1 MEHTC
6 AHLHVCTHQHTTT
19 HLHTHPTQAHSPPS
33 QHPCPIQA
41 TPNPLL
47 SCQPW
52 TCPLFP
58 KTCPAASAQSPTGSP
73 CRRSPLSRAG
83 PGHCPPRVQPAQRP
97 ALRVAPGCDPQ
108 GCELVLEKPWP
119 PHRCLFG
126 QLWGRAG
133 HCPAVTLRSVS
144 GRRWMARGL
153 SLHIWR
159 CLKAP
164 PDPGLGMGGTALVG
178 GWVGPWVTSAP
189 APPVP
194 GGLPG
199 HGGQGLREGGT
210 AASGSARG
218 AAADFP
224 ELVSS
229 GPNLTLDSGPPHG
242 SRWSPAC
249 FRGQLGVGVQTKRGS
264 GLTDITCSRL
274 VSPPSKWMA

>member
-1 MEHTC
+1 MTLNVEHTC

-73 CRRSPLSRAG
+73 CRRSPLARTG

-97 ALRVAPGCDPQ
+97 ALGVAQGCDPQ

-164 PDPGLGMGGTALVG
+164 PDPGLGTGGD
-178 GWVGPWVTSAP
+178 S
-189 APPVP
+189 P
-194 GGLPG
+194 GGGLGKALGDLCPSPSRPG
-199 HGGQGLREGGT
+199 R
-210 AASGSARG
+210 A
-218 AAADFP
+218 P
-224 ELVSS
+224 W
-229 GPNLTLDSGPPHG
+229 P
-242 SRWSPAC
+242 W
-249 FRGQLGVGVQTKRGS
+249 GS
-264 GLTDITCSRL
+264 GTQGRWDSC
-274 VSPPSKWMA
+274 